1 MSRRNQ
7 YKLSKAISVS
17 ELKAMPVD
25 SYIKRNADS
34 YENMIIPLDKIIS
47 SADLD
52 DSELNLKGRMTGYQ
66 YEQLKKDSM
75 QYRERFVELEDDIAK
90 SLKQSLIVLGYD
102 KDDNPLEVLK
112 LDFLIEGEQYYIL
125 VGGHHRKATIEILV
139 SKKQWYED
147 ASVPCT
153 VIVAPITV
161 IRAIGQS
168 GSTTKRQMTKD
179 DVISSCVKM
188 IEKGECDS
196 NNDTIASQLM
206 TLKRDLESATTIRTW
221 VKDVLKQLGHEYHP
235 AGNLKLYTKKEAEEF
250 IRTIGGIPQ
259 SDPKYLRSSDP
270 SIYAIDTLTGKQT
283 IVKAKDDYTEAA
295 VASRSKGYQTRKLGL
310 VGYIDNPTADLTKQ
324 RKKQELGI
332 RDAIDDYRENQ
343 AKQWMEG
350 TLSSE
355 ELDAMCPEVYAK
367 TIRRYTN
374 KLKKNQK
381 IVFLGF
387 LPQWVYGSKDE
398 TIDNGL
404 VDSDNNPVY
413 LPSKL

>member
-1 MSRRNQ
+1 MSRRKL

-52 DSELNLKGRMTGYQ
+52 DSTLNLKGRMADYK
-66 YEQLKKDSM
+66 YEQLKKLSM

-112 LDFLIEGEQYYIL
+112 LDFLIGGEQYYIL

-139 SKKQWYED
+139 KDGQWYED

-153 VIVAPITV
+153 VIEAPIAV

-168 GSTTKRQMTKD
+168 GSTTNRQMTKD
-179 DVISSCVKM
+179 DVIFTCVKM
-188 IEKGECDS
+188 IEKGECES
-196 NNDTIASQLM
+196 NNDAIASQLM

-235 AGNLKLYTKKEAEEF
+235 EGNLKLYTKNETQEF
-250 IRTIGGIPQ
+250 IRALGGIPQ
-259 SDPKYLRSSDP
+259 SDPKYLQSSDP
-270 SIYAIDTLTGKQT
+270 SIYTIDTLTGRKT
-283 IVKAKDDYTEAA
+283 IVKAMDDYTTAA
-295 VASRSKGYQTRKLGL
+295 VVSRSKGYQTQKLGL
-310 VGYIDNPTADLTKQ
+310 VGYIDNPAADLTKQ
-324 RKKQELGI
+324 RKKQERGI
-332 RDAIDDYRENQ
+332 RDAIDDYRENL

-350 TLSSE
+350 THSPE

-367 TIRRYTN
+367 KIRRYTN

-387 LPQWVYGSKDE
+387 LPQWVYGSKDDK
-398 TIDNGL
+398 IDTGL
-404 VDSDNNPVY
+404 VDSDNNPVS